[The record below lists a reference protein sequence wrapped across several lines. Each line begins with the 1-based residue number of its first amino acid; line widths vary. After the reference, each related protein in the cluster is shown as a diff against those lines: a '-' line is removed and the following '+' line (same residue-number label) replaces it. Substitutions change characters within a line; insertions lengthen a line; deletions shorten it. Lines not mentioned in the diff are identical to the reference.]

1 MGHTAQKGQVA
12 CLHLQVTKA
21 LKLRPE
27 KCKAT
32 NQGKE
37 WEFEVLRELYMQRPK
52 GDRQSAWRTPRL
64 QAIWNTDAVTIV
76 WTMARAR
83 LLFAL
88 SNREGKKSNN
98 NIQHFLEA
106 Y

>member
-37 WEFEVLRELYMQRPK
+37 WEFEVLRELYTQRPK
-52 GDRQSAWRTPRL
+52 TECMADSETTSHLEHRCSNDSVDDGKS
-64 QAIWNTDAVTIV
+64 QAAVCSIKPG
-76 WTMARAR
+76 
-83 LLFAL
+83 
-88 SNREGKKSNN
+88 GKK
-98 NIQHFLEA
+98 IKQ
-106 Y
+106 